1 MFKSG
6 FVAIVGKPN
15 AGKSTLM
22 NQIIKHKI
30 AIVSPKAQTTRNK
43 IEGIYTDERM
53 QVIFID
59 TPGIHKSTTKLGV
72 ELNKMAFSSTKDVE
86 LTLFIVDASKKIS
99 EEDEKLIE
107 RLKTLECPLVLVLN
121 KIDLLN
127 KSELIDVSLAWS
139 KKYEFSDIIQ
149 ISALKE
155 NNIEEL
161 KNIIYSYLPEGP
173 MYYESDSV
181 CSYPTRFLV
190 SELIREKILFYTQQE
205 IPHSVAVVCEAMK
218 KKGNTYLIDA
228 TIIVDKDSKKG
239 IIIGKQGSML
249 KKIGTGARKAIE
261 ELLDCKVNLELFV
274 RVEKDWKNSNRYLK
288 EFGYK
293 NEE

>member
-22 NQIIKHKI
+22 NKIVKHKI

-43 IEGIYTDERM
+43 IEGIYNDERM

-86 LTLFIVDASKKIS
+86 LTLLIVDASKKF
-99 EEDEKLIE
+99 DESDEQLLE
-107 RLKTLECPLVLVLN
+107 RLKTLESPLVLVLN

-127 KSELIDVSLAWS
+127 KSQLIETSLEWN
-139 KKYEFSDIIQ
+139 KRYNFKEIIP
-149 ISALKE
+149 ISALEE

-161 KNIIYSYLPEGP
+161 KNIIYNYLPEGP
-173 MYYESDSV
+173 MYYSSDSI
-181 CSYPTRFLV
+181 CSYPERFLV
-190 SELIREKILFYTQQE
+190 CELIREKILFYTQEE
-205 IPHSVAVVCEAMK
+205 IPHSVAVVCDAMK
-218 KKGNTYLIDA
+218 KKGDKYLINA
-228 TIIVDKDSKKG
+228 TIVVDKDSKKG

-249 KKIGTGARKAIE
+249 KKIGTSARKTIE
-261 ELLDCKVNLELFV
+261 ELLGCKINLELFV

-293 NEE
+293 NED

>member
-22 NQIIKHKI
+22 NKIIKHKI

-43 IEGIYTDERM
+43 IEGIYNDERM

-72 ELNKMAFSSTKDVE
+72 ELNRMAFSSTKDVE
-86 LTLFIVDASKKIS
+86 LTLLIVDASKKFDES
-99 EEDEKLIE
+99 DEKLLE
-107 RLKTLECPLVLVLN
+107 KLKTIESPLVLVLN
-121 KIDLLN
+121 KIDLLT
-127 KSELIDVSLAWS
+127 KSELIEASLEWS
-139 KKYEFSDIIQ
+139 KKYDFKEIIPV
-149 ISALKE
+149 SALKE
-155 NNIEEL
+155 DNVEEL
-161 KNIIYSYLPEGP
+161 KNIIYGYLPEGP
-173 MYYESDSV
+173 QYYSSDSI
-181 CSYPTRFLV
+181 CSYPERFLV

-205 IPHSVAVVCEAMK
+205 IPHSVAVVCDSMK
-218 KKGNTYLIDA
+218 KKGNTYVINA
-228 TIIVDKDSKKG
+228 TIVVDKASKKG

-249 KKIGTGARKAIE
+249 KKIGIGARCAIE
-261 ELLDCKVNLELFV
+261 DFLGCKINLELFV

>member
-43 IEGIYTDERM
+43 IEGIYNDERM

-59 TPGIHKSTTKLGV
+59 TPGVHKSTTKLGV

-99 EEDEKLIE
+99 VEDEKLLE

-121 KIDLLN
+121 KIDLLS
-127 KSELIDVSLAWS
+127 KKELIEISLLWNE
-139 KKYEFSDIIQ
+139 KYNFDEVIQ
-149 ISALKE
+149 VSALKDD
-155 NNIEEL
+155 NIDEL
-161 KNIIYSYLPEGP
+161 KNVIYNYLPEGP
-173 MYYESDSV
+173 MYYSSDSI
-181 CSYPTRFLV
+181 CSYPERFLV

-205 IPHSVAVVCEAMK
+205 IPHSVAVVCDAMK
-218 KKGNTYLIDA
+218 KKGETYLINA

-239 IIIGKQGSML
+239 IVIGKQGSML
-249 KKIGTGARKAIE
+249 KKIGTSARKAIE
-261 ELLDCKVNLELFV
+261 DFLGYKVNLELFV

>member
-6 FVAIVGKPN
+6 FVSIVGKPN

-22 NQIIKHKI
+22 NNIIEHKI

-43 IEGIYTDERM
+43 IEGIYTDENM
-53 QVIFID
+53 QIVFID
-59 TPGIHKSTTKLGV
+59 TPGIHKSSTKLGV

-86 LTLFIVDASKKIS
+86 VTLLIVDASKKFS
-99 EEDEKLIE
+99 KDDEELLT
-107 RLKTLECPLVLVLN
+107 RLKTLQSPLILVLN
-121 KIDLLN
+121 KIDLLT
-127 KSELIDVSLAWS
+127 KKELIEASLSWS
-139 KKYEFSDIIQ
+139 EKFDFKEIVPV
-149 ISALKE
+149 SALKD
-155 NNIEEL
+155 NNVEEL
-161 KNIIYSYLPEGP
+161 KRVIYKYLPEGP
-173 MYYESDSV
+173 MYYDKDSV
-181 CSYPTRFLV
+181 CSYPTRFLIT
-190 SELIREKILFYTQQE
+190 ELIREKILFYTQQE
-205 IPHSVAVVCEAMK
+205 IPHSVAVVCDAMK
-218 KKGNTYLIDA
+218 KKGDKYLIDA

-249 KKIGTGARKAIE
+249 KKIGTTSRKAIE
-261 ELLDCKVNLELFV
+261 EFLGCKINLELFV

>member
-43 IEGIYTDERM
+43 IEGIYNDERM

-86 LTLFIVDASKKIS
+86 LTLFIVDASKTIK
-99 EEDEKLIE
+99 EEDLKLLE
-107 RLKTLECPLVLVLN
+107 RLKTLESPLILVLN
-121 KIDLLN
+121 KIDLLT
-127 KSELIDVSLAWS
+127 KSEIIDISIEWNN
-139 KKYEFSDIIQ
+139 KYNFDEVIQ
-149 ISALKE
+149 VSALKSD
-155 NNIEEL
+155 NIEEL
-161 KNIIYSYLPEGP
+161 KNIIYKYLPEGP
-173 MYYESDSV
+173 MYYSSDSF
-181 CSYPTRFLV
+181 CSYPERFLV

-205 IPHSVAVVCEAMK
+205 IPHSVAVICESMK
-218 KKGNTYLIDA
+218 KKGKTYQIDA
-228 TIIVDKDSKKG
+228 TIVVDKASKKG
-239 IIIGKQGSML
+239 IIIGKQGAML
-249 KKIGTGARKAIE
+249 KKIGTASRKAIE
-261 ELLDCKVNLELFV
+261 DLLDCKVNLELFV

>member
-22 NQIIKHKI
+22 NKIIKHKI

-43 IEGIYTDERM
+43 IEGIYNDERM

-86 LTLFIVDASKKIS
+86 ITLFMVDASKKTN
-99 EEDEKLIE
+99 EDDLKLLERIKTIE
-107 RLKTLECPLVLVLN
+107 SPVILVLN
-121 KIDLLN
+121 KIDLLT
-127 KSELIDVSLAWS
+127 KKELIEITLFWN
-139 KKYEFSDIIQ
+139 KQFNFKEIIPV
-149 ISALKE
+149 SALKE

-161 KNIIYSYLPEGP
+161 KNVIYQYLPEGP
-173 MYYESDSV
+173 MYYSSDSI
-181 CSYPTRFLV
+181 CSYPERFLV
-190 SELIREKILFYTQQE
+190 TELIREKILFYTQEE
-205 IPHSVAVVCEAMK
+205 IPHSVAVVCDSMK
-218 KKGNTYLIDA
+218 KKGDKYLINA
-228 TIIVDKDSKKG
+228 TIVVDKDSKKG

-249 KKIGTGARKAIE
+249 KKIGTASRKAIE
-261 ELLDCKVNLELFV
+261 DFLGYKINLELFV
-274 RVEKDWKNSNRYLK
+274 RVEKDWKNSSRYLK

>member
-22 NQIIKHKI
+22 NHIIEHKV

-53 QVIFID
+53 QVVFID

-121 KIDLLN
+121 KIDLLT
-127 KSELIDVSLAWS
+127 KSELIDISLEWN
-139 KKYEFSDIIQ
+139 KKYNFEDIIQ
-149 ISALKE
+149 ISALKD

-161 KNIIYSYLPEGP
+161 KNIIYSHLPEGP

-181 CSYPTRFLV
+181 CSYPTRFLI

-205 IPHSVAVVCEAMK
+205 IPHSVAVITEAMK
-218 KKGNTYLIDA
+218 KKNNTYLIDA
-228 TIIVDKDSKKG
+228 TIVVDKDSKKG
-239 IIIGKQGSML
+239 IIIGKQGAML
-249 KKIGTGARKAIE
+249 KKIGTSSRKAIE
-261 ELLDCKVNLELFV
+261 EFLGCKVNLELFV

>member
-53 QVIFID
+53 QVVFID

-161 KNIIYSYLPEGP
+161 KNIIYSHLPEGP

>member
-6 FVAIVGKPN
+6 FVAIIGKPN

-43 IEGIYTDERM
+43 IEGIYNDERM

-59 TPGIHKSTTKLGV
+59 TPGVHKSTTKLGV

-86 LTLFIVDASKKIS
+86 LTLFIVDASKKITS
-99 EEDEKLIE
+99 EDEKLLE
-107 RLKTLECPLVLVLN
+107 RLKTLESPLVLVLN
-121 KIDLLN
+121 KIDLLT
-127 KSELIDVSLAWS
+127 KSELIDISLAWNE
-139 KKYEFSDIIQ
+139 KYDFDEVIQ

-173 MYYESDSV
+173 MYYSSDSI
-181 CSYPTRFLV
+181 CSYPERFLV

-205 IPHSVAVVCEAMK
+205 IPHSVAVVCDAMK
-218 KKGNTYLIDA
+218 KKGETYLINA

-249 KKIGTGARKAIE
+249 KKIGISARKAIE
-261 ELLDCKVNLELFV
+261 DFLGYKVNLELFV

-293 NEE
+293 NED

>member
-6 FVAIVGKPN
+6 FVAIIGKPN

-43 IEGIYTDERM
+43 IEGIYNDERM

-59 TPGIHKSTTKLGV
+59 TPGVHKSTTKLGV

-86 LTLFIVDASKKIS
+86 LTLFIVDASKKITS
-99 EEDEKLIE
+99 EDEKLLE
-107 RLKTLECPLVLVLN
+107 RLKTLESPLVLVLN
-121 KIDLLN
+121 KIDLLT
-127 KSELIDVSLAWS
+127 KSELIDISLAWNE
-139 KKYEFSDIIQ
+139 KYDFDEVIQ

-173 MYYESDSV
+173 MYYSSDSI
-181 CSYPTRFLV
+181 CSYPERFLV

-205 IPHSVAVVCEAMK
+205 IPHSVAVVCDAMK
-218 KKGNTYLIDA
+218 KKGETYLINA

-249 KKIGTGARKAIE
+249 KKIGTSARKAIE
-261 ELLDCKVNLELFV
+261 DFLGYKVNLELFV

-293 NEE
+293 NED

>member
-22 NQIIKHKI
+22 NQIIEHKI

-53 QVIFID
+53 QAIFID
-59 TPGIHKSTTKLGV
+59 TPGIHKSSTKLGA

-86 LTLFIVDASKKIS
+86 LTLLIVDASKKIN
-99 EEDEKLIE
+99 EEELKLLE
-107 RLKTLECPLVLVLN
+107 RLKTLESPLVLVLN

-127 KSELIDVSLAWS
+127 KSEIIDISLEWNKLYDFA
-139 KKYEFSDIIQ
+139 EVIQ
-149 ISALKE
+149 VSALKAD
-155 NNIEEL
+155 NIDEL
-161 KNIIYSYLPEGP
+161 KNVIYKYLPEGP
-173 MYYESDSV
+173 MYYASDSV
-181 CSYPTRFLV
+181 CSYPQRFLIC
-190 SELIREKILFYTQQE
+190 ELIREKILFYTQQE
-205 IPHSVAVVCEAMK
+205 IPHSVAVICESMK
-218 KKGNTYLIDA
+218 KKGQRYQIDA
-228 TIIVDKDSKKG
+228 TIVVDKNSHKG

-249 KKIGTGARKAIE
+249 KKIGTSARKAIE
-261 ELLDCKVNLELFV
+261 EFLSAKVNLELFV

-293 NEE
+293 NED